1 MEKNFKHKII
11 SVLLSGP
18 YNKTFD
24 YIILEKWSDKVGQ
37 IVIVPFRNREILG
50 IVVNKGRENFPI
62 EKLKK
67 VKSVVNLPL
76 FSKIYLD
83 FIDFF
88 SDWNCADKGNVL
100 KLIISPFDTKTIQ
113 NLGHKNYKPLKFEQ
127 SNLKTENVIKELNK
141 DQKYASNKILEGFQ
155 SETSKCFLLDGV
167 AGSGKT
173 ETYFQAVKYCLK
185 NNKQVLIL
193 LPEIGLTSDWEL
205 RFEKSFGFKPLVW
218 HSGITKSIK
227 KKIWLSVLFEKSLV
241 VVGARSALFLPFKNL
256 GLIVIDEEHDLSFK
270 QDEGIRYHARDMS
283 VYLAAKKKIPIV
295 LCSATPSIETLFNV
309 KTKKFIKLN
318 LHSRATGSSLPEIK
332 IIDLKKNPPQKD
344 TWLSEAMIVE
354 LKKRFKKNEQSLI
367 FLNRRGYS
375 SLTLCRK
382 CGHRVKCKNCNSW
395 LVEHKKS
402 NTYLCH
408 HCGFKKLLSNKCENC
423 HETEMV
429 SCVPG
434 VEKISEEIQTIFPSA
449 IVENI
454 SSDTV
459 KNLEH
464 FNITLEKITK
474 GNVDFIVGTQIL
486 AKGYDFP
493 KLNFVGIVDGDVG
506 LYGGDLRSSEKCFQL
521 LSQVS
526 GRAGRHIKKEKG
538 LVYLQTYNPEN
549 SVIKTIKEMDRKMFF
564 KEELDHR
571 KSASMP
577 PFSRLISIILSS
589 KSEKLLN
596 EFSLNLL
603 GKSPNYN
610 EISILGPAPAP
621 LNFVR
626 GRYRARFLI
635 RSSKK
640 VNLQNI
646 VRNWIRSISV
656 PGSIRLSVDVD
667 PYNFL

>member
-24 YIILEKWSDKVGQ
+24 YINLENLSDKVGQ
-37 IVIVPFRNREILG
+37 IVIVPFRNREIIG
-50 IVVNKGRENFPI
+50 IVVNKGRDNFPI

-127 SNLKTENVIKELNK
+127 SNLKTENTIKELNK
-141 DQKYASNKILEGFQ
+141 DQKYASRKILEGFQ

-218 HSGITKSIK
+218 HSGITKSKK

-332 IIDLKKNPPQKD
+332 IIDLRKNPPQKD
-344 TWLSEAMIVE
+344 TWLSEAMIGE

-382 CGHRVKCKNCNSW
+382 CGHRVQCKNCNSW

-429 SCVPG
+429 SCGPG

-474 GNVDFIVGTQIL
+474 GKVDFIIGTQIL

-564 KEELDHR
+564 KEELDYR
-571 KSASMP
+571 KSAFMP

-603 GKSPNYN
+603 EKFPNYN
-610 EISILGPAPAP
+610 EISVLGPAPAP

-626 GRYRARFLI
+626 GRYRVRFLI
-635 RSSKK
+635 RSSKN

-646 VRNWIRSISV
+646 VRNWISSISV